1 MKYRATHLK
10 TGQVSILEA
19 EKVRQIQENG
29 FGGLFTFE
37 AMPDKNEGKAGVW
50 PEQVQ
55 ETAESEEENE
65 AEKPTK
71 AKKTPK

>member
-1 MKYRATHLK
+1 MKYRVTHLK
-10 TGQVSILEA
+10 TGRVSILEA

-37 AMPDKNEGKAGVW
+37 TITDKK
-50 PEQVQ
+50 PEADEWHPV
-55 ETAESEEENE
+55 AEEETEKIE

>member
-1 MKYRATHLK
+1 MKYRVTHLK

-19 EKVRQIQENG
+19 DKVRQIQENG
-29 FGGLFTFE
+29 FGGLFKFE
-37 AMPDKNEGKAGVW
+37 TITDKKPEPDEWHPVA
-50 PEQVQ
+50 
-55 ETAESEEENE
+55 EEENE